1 MFSIFEGIPK
11 PIILILLVL
20 ICIVATTPDKKESD
34 KDSQYVTEPSH
45 PIWDKQVWTSE
56 LHLHKDTTK
65 VFPYYE

>member
-1 MFSIFEGIPK
+1 MFSIFKGIPK
-11 PIILILLVL
+11 PITLLLLVF
-20 ICIVATTPDKKESD
+20 IVAAITGKKEPD

-45 PIWDKQVWTSE
+45 PIWDKQVWTPE

>member
-1 MFSIFEGIPK
+1 MFSFFEGIPK
-11 PIILILLVL
+11 PIILFLLVL
-20 ICIVATTPDKKESD
+20 ICVIATTDEKESV
-34 KDSQYVTEPSH
+34 KDSQYVTESSH

>member
-1 MFSIFEGIPK
+1 MFSFFEGIPK
-11 PIILILLVL
+11 PIILFLLVL
-20 ICIVATTPDKKESD
+20 ICVIATTDEKESV

-45 PIWDKQVWTSE
+45 PIWDKQVWTPE

>member
-1 MFSIFEGIPK
+1 MFSFFEGIPK
-11 PIILILLVL
+11 PIILFLLVL
-20 ICIVATTPDKKESD
+20 ICVIATTDEKESI

-45 PIWDKQVWTSE
+45 PIWDKQVWTPE

>member
-1 MFSIFEGIPK
+1 MFSFFRNIPK
-11 PIILILLVL
+11 PITLLLLVF
-20 ICIVATTPDKKESD
+20 IVAAITGKKEPG

>member
-11 PIILILLVL
+11 PIILLLLVL
-20 ICIVATTPDKKESD
+20 ICIVATTDKKESV

>member
-20 ICIVATTPDKKESD
+20 ICIVVTTDKKESVE
-34 KDSQYVTEPSH
+34 DSQYVTEPSH
-45 PIWDKQVWTSE
+45 PIWDKQVWTPE